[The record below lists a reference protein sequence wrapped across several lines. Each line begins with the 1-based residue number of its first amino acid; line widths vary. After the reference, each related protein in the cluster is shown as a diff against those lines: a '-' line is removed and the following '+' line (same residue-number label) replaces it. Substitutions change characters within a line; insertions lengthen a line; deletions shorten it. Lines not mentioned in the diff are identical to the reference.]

1 MIESLP
7 DFTPTPW
14 WRSAV
19 VYQVYPRS
27 FADDNGDGIG
37 DLPGI
42 RARLPYLADLG
53 VDAIWISP
61 WYPSPMKD
69 SGYDVS
75 DFRSIEPSF
84 GTLDDAE
91 ALLADAHTLGL
102 KVIIDIVPN
111 HFSDQHEWFTQA
123 LAAAPGS
130 PQRAR
135 FAFREGR
142 GTDGAQPPNDWQS
155 EFGGSAWQR
164 ITEADGRPGQWYLHL
179 FAPEQPDLNW
189 ENPEVRA
196 EFDDILRFWFD
207 RGVDGFRI
215 DVANGLIKDPQ
226 FPDLNG
232 LVFPLTPEA
241 AALGEHPHWDRSAV
255 HEIYRGWRSIAGEY
269 ADSERVFVAE
279 AWVGNAAR
287 LARYVRPGE
296 LHSAFNFDFLT
307 SPWLADELRDVIDLT
322 IAAHAEVG
330 APPTW
335 VRSNHDVPRD
345 ASRLACD
352 QNGLPRP
359 ARVNDLLDRAS
370 DPALG
375 QRRARAAAL
384 LTLALPG
391 GAYIYQGEE
400 LGLPEVFDIPDESRQ
415 DPTWFNTAGRRH
427 GRDGCRVPL
436 PWTSE
441 PATNFGF
448 SGLSE
453 PALPWLP
460 QPPEWGSL
468 SVAAEAGQP
477 GSMLELYRAAL
488 RLRRELASLGEGEL
502 TWLDSPADVLAFQ
515 RGSGFVCCVNL
526 GRHDYTLPEGWTILL
541 ASAAVSGELP
551 SDTAVWVGIDRLASS

>member
-1 MIESLP
+1 MIEPLP
-7 DFTPTPW
+7 ESAPTPW

-42 RARLPYLADLG
+42 RSRLPYLADLG

-69 SGYDVS
+69 AGYDVS

-84 GTLDDAE
+84 GTLDDAD
-91 ALLADAHTLGL
+91 ALLADAHALGL

-111 HFSDQHEWFTQA
+111 HFSDQHLWFKEA

-135 FAFREGR
+135 FVFREGR
-142 GTDGAQPPNDWQS
+142 GAGALPPNDWQS
-155 EFGGSAWQR
+155 QFGGPAWQR

-189 ENPEVRA
+189 ENLEVRR

-207 RGVDGFRI
+207 RGIDGFRI
-215 DVANGLIKDPQ
+215 DVAHGLVKDPQ
-226 FPDLNG
+226 LPDVG
-232 LVFPLTPEA
+232 ALVFPPILDDPDA
-241 AALGEHPHWDRSAV
+241 SEHPHWDRTGV
-255 HEIYRGWRSIAGEY
+255 HEIYRGWRSIANQY
-269 ADSERVFVAE
+269 PDSERVFVAE
-279 AWVGNAAR
+279 AWVGSAKR
-287 LARYVRPGE
+287 LARYVRPDE
-296 LHSAFNFDFLT
+296 LHTAFNFEFLT
-307 SPWLADELRDVIDLT
+307 SPWLADQLRSVIDSTLAT
-322 IAAHAEVG
+322 HARVG

-345 ASRLACD
+345 ASRLACG
-352 QNGLPRP
+352 QHGFPV
-359 ARVNDLLDRAS
+359 RVSVDDLLERELDAT
-370 DPALG
+370 LG

-400 LGLPEVFDIPDESRQ
+400 LGLPEVFDIPDERRQ
-415 DPTWFNTAGRRH
+415 DPTWFNTSGKRH

-436 PWTSE
+436 PWTTE
-441 PATNFGF
+441 AATNFGF
-448 SGLSE
+448 SGR
-453 PALPWLP
+453 PAPAQPWLP
-460 QPPEWGSL
+460 QPADWGSL
-468 SVAAEAGQP
+468 SVAAEQGQP
-477 GSMLELYRAAL
+477 DSMLELYRAAL
-488 RLRRELASLGEGEL
+488 SLRGELASLGDSGL
-502 TWLDSPADVLAFQ
+502 TWLDSPPAVLAFQ
-515 RGSGFVCCVNL
+515 RGSRFVCCVNL
-526 GRHDYTLPEGWTILL
+526 SSDDYALPDNWTILL
-541 ASAAVSGELP
+541 ASSAVARALP
-551 SDTAVWVGIDRLASS
+551 SDTAVWVEIDPPVSL